1 MLYYFIEKDKLQPY
15 DINAPLYKNNII
27 IIEQIPQII
36 FNENW
41 NATCEDRFRL
51 DAKY

>member
-15 DINAPLYKNNII
+15 DINAPLYKKNNIII

-41 NATCEDRFRL
+41 NATF
-51 DAKY
+51 